1 MKAIILSAGYG
12 SRLGDLT
19 KELPKSLVDINGK
32 SIIQRQ
38 IETFRNNGIKEIIV
52 IVGPNKDKFQLND
65 VKYIIDKNFHEHEQ
79 LGSLMTSSKY
89 FQNDIVIS
97 FGDVIVDNNIMKQIV
112 ESTYD
117 IGVAIDLK
125 WEKNYENRTQHPK
138 SEADLALIKSN
149 KLTKIK
155 KNLNFIENYQL
166 GEFLG
171 IMKLSDIGSK
181 KFLDIF
187 EKLNSSPEGKFHD
200 APSFQKAYLTDMLDE
215 LIQTNEIVNPIFVDG
230 NWCEID
236 TTEDLE
242 KASEKMRDW

>member
-1 MKAIILSAGYG
+1 MKAIIIGAGRG

-19 KELPKSLVDINGK
+19 KELPKNLVDVNGK

-38 IETFRNNGIKEIIV
+38 IDVFQNNGIKEIIV
-52 IVGPNKDKFQLND
+52 VTGPNKDKFQLNE
-65 VKYIIDKNFHEHEQ
+65 VKYLFDKNFHMHEQ
-79 LGSLMTSSKY
+79 LGSLMTAYKH
-89 FQNDIVIS
+89 FHNDLVIS
-97 FGDVIVDNNIMKQIV
+97 FGDVLVDNNIMKQII

-155 KNLNFIENYQL
+155 KNLDFTEHHQL

-171 IMKLSDIGSK
+171 IMKLSDVGSK
-181 KFLDIF
+181 KFLSVF
-187 EKLNSSPEGKFHD
+187 ERLNSSHEGRFHN
-200 APSFQKAYLTDMLDE
+200 APSFQKAFLTDMIDE
-215 LIQTNEIVNPIFVDG
+215 LIQINEVVNPIFIDG
-230 NWCEID
+230 VWFEID
-236 TTEDLE
+236 TIEDLE
-242 KASEKMRDW
+242 NVREKIN

>member
-1 MKAIILSAGYG
+1 MKAIILSAGCG

-19 KELPKSLVDINGK
+19 KELPKSLVDVNDK

-65 VKYIIDKNFHEHEQ
+65 IEYVIDKNFHEHEQ
-79 LGSLMTSSKY
+79 LSSLMTASKH
-89 FQNDIVIS
+89 FQNDVVIS

-117 IGVAIDLK
+117 IGIAIDLK
-125 WEKNYENRTQHPK
+125 WKKNYENRSQHPK

-149 KLTKIK
+149 KITKIK
-155 KNLNFIENYQL
+155 KNLNFIENHQL

-171 IMKLSDIGSK
+171 IMKLSDLGLN
-181 KFLDIF
+181 KFLDVF
-187 EKLNSSPEGKFHD
+187 EKLNSSHEGKFHD
-200 APSFQKAYLTDMLDE
+200 APSFQKAYLTDMIDE
-215 LIQTNEIVNPIFVDG
+215 LIQTNEVVNPIFIDG
-230 NWCEID
+230 VWFEID
-236 TTEDLE
+236 TIEDLE
-242 KASEKMRDW
+242 NIREKIN

>member
-1 MKAIILSAGYG
+1 MKAIILSAGCG

-19 KELPKSLVDINGK
+19 KELPKSLFDVNDK

-65 VKYIIDKNFHEHEQ
+65 VEYVIDKNFHEHEQ
-79 LGSLMTSSKY
+79 LSSLMTASKH
-89 FQNDIVIS
+89 FQNDVVIS

-117 IGVAIDLK
+117 IGIAIDLK
-125 WEKNYENRTQHPK
+125 WKKNYENRSQHPK

-149 KLTKIK
+149 KITKIK
-155 KNLNFIENYQL
+155 KNLNFIENHQL

-171 IMKLSDIGSK
+171 VMKLSDLGLN
-181 KFLDIF
+181 KFLDVF
-187 EKLNSSPEGKFHD
+187 ERLNSSHKGKFHD
-200 APSFQKAYLTDMLDE
+200 APSFQKAYLTDMIDE
-215 LIQTNEIVNPIFVDG
+215 LIQTNEVVNPIFIDG
-230 NWCEID
+230 VWFEID
-236 TTEDLE
+236 TIEDLE
-242 KASEKMRDW
+242 NIREKIK